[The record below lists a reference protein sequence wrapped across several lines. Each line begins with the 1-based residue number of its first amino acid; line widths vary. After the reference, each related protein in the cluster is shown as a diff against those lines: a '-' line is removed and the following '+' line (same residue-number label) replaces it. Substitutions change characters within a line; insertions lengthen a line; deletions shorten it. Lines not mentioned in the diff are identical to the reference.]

1 MQPGN
6 LHAACNAMFEIRSR
20 TTISSARYGASLP
33 HPVQRISDI
42 FGFAVIKTLAERG
55 RLVEFG
61 SGVCIPQCR
70 HTTPEIAV
78 SIFSIMI
85 DPRAQNDPAGP

>member
-1 MQPGN
+1 
-6 LHAACNAMFEIRSR
+6 MFEIRSR
-20 TTISSARYGASLP
+20 STISSARYGASLP

-42 FGFAVIKTLAERG
+42 FGLDVVKAFAKHP

-61 SGVCIPQCR
+61 RGVCIPQCR

-78 SIFSIMI
+78 SIFSIMT
-85 DPRAQNDPAGP
+85 DPRTL